1 MKVSNLYKIHAFAEL
16 SGVTVKA
23 LHHYDR
29 LGLLKPQRTASG
41 YRLYSERDLERLEQ
55 IVALKFL
62 GFPLKQIKVVLGR
75 TALELPD
82 ALRVQR
88 RILAE
93 KQQLLARAMRAI
105 QEAEA
110 ALASGK
116 PADLGMLKRL
126 IEGIEMQNEF
136 AEMKKYY
143 SEEAWLKL
151 QSNKTEEL
159 VQEFKEFYIDL
170 GAALG
175 EDPGGEQ
182 GQALAARWMELSRRL
197 SGGDAEVRLGMMN
210 AWADHRNWP
219 GELRLQDREV
229 HMDEIGAFIQKAIS
243 AHRKKYYSDEAWA
256 RLDARSSEEQARTNL
271 AWHRLFLDVDA
282 ALDEDPAGERAQAL
296 CARWTTLSEQSMG
309 DTPEMKEGAIKAW
322 ADRENWPAML
332 QSANPAYRREEVVAF
347 IKRAY
352 VERAKKAWLV
362 EHGFQVQ

>member
-1 MKVSNLYKIHAFAEL
+1 MSNLYKIHAFAEL

-62 GFPLKQIKVVLGR
+62 GFPLKQIKVVLTR

-93 KQQLLARAMRAI
+93 KQTLLARAMRAI

-116 PADLGMLKRL
+116 PPDLAMLKRL
-126 IEGIEMQNEF
+126 IEGIEMQDNTEG
-136 AEMKKYY
+136 MKKYY
-143 SEEAWLKL
+143 SEAALLKL
-151 QSNKTEEL
+151 QSSEFDERMREWKEL
-159 VQEFKEFYIDL
+159 YGELE
-170 GAALG
+170 AALG
-175 EDPGGEQ
+175 EDPESERV
-182 GQALAARWMELSRRL
+182 QALAARWMELSRRT
-197 SGGDAEVRLGMMN
+197 SSADAEIRKGMLN
-210 AWADHRNWP
+210 AWADHGNWP
-219 GELRLQDREV
+219 A
-229 HMDEIGAFIQKAIS
+229 EIGQGSGVHHPEQIAAFIAKAVS

-256 RLDARSSEEQARTNL
+256 QFNSRSTAENAQLDV
-271 AWHRLFLDVDA
+271 AWHRLFVEVDA
-282 ALDEDPAGERAQAL
+282 ALDEDPASERAQAL
-296 CARWTTLSEQSMG
+296 CVRWTALSEQSMG
-309 DTPEMKEGAIKAW
+309 DTPEMREGAIKAW

-332 QSANPAYRREEVVAF
+332 QPESPSYRREEVVAF

-352 VERAKKAWLV
+352 VERTKKAWRV
-362 EHGFQVQ
+362 EHGGRVQ